1 MYDYESLSVRK
12 IGFFLLKNS
21 LAYEMRVL
29 LARPQELK
37 TATKISLTL
46 SSIENQ
52 KLVIAEYPN
61 KIKTIKKEGI

>member
-29 LARPQELK
+29 LARPLVGNGRTGK
-37 TATKISLTL
+37 GLTPL
-46 SSIENQ
+46 ACGLHPDRGTDRVNC
-52 KLVIAEYPN
+52 
-61 KIKTIKKEGI
+61 G

>member
-29 LARPQELK
+29 LARPL
-37 TATKISLTL
+37 
-46 SSIENQ
+46 
-52 KLVIAEYPN
+52 IAMWNWERKNYF
-61 KIKTIKKEGI
+61 IKE